1 MPVPDVPSCT
11 ASICRTVT
19 APVGM
24 AVAPVLSLVMLSLT
38 FAHWRSEERA
48 SSERR
53 EIDLRVAADRMAYN
67 LADRMASYE
76 LVLRGLGGTS
86 KAPERIDREE
96 FQTYVRSCSCK
107 RYGRACG
114 AFH

>member
-1 MPVPDVPSCT
+1 
-11 ASICRTVT
+11 
-19 APVGM
+19 
-24 AVAPVLSLVMLSLT
+24 MLSLT

-76 LVLRGLGGTS
+76 LVLRGLRGTS
-86 KAPERIDREE
+86 KAPSAL
-96 FQTYVRSCSCK
+96 TARSF
-107 RYGRACG
+107 RPT
-114 AFH
+114 